1 METGPFIKLQRIKQ
15 GMTQEELAEG
25 IVSMSY
31 LSKIENQKTEPS
43 SEVISLLCTR
53 LGVQRDDDKEV
64 SIKEKCQE
72 WYDLLF
78 ETNDKQ
84 VITEKYEEL
93 ESLLSN
99 IHSDNLILFE
109 IHRIR
114 YYLVLS
120 KFDLALEQINKLNE
134 ISNTFDSLH
143 QFYWYKFKG
152 NYNSSNG
159 EFNQAMRMYKL
170 SEEKLNQISIDE
182 EYEADLQYTIAVT
195 HSKLRNTL
203 ESIEYAKR
211 ALDTFQIKYNFFRC
225 AQCHILLG
233 ISHRRISVYDKAIK
247 NYNLALHLAKLSK
260 NKQLIQL
267 TNQNLGVLYSTKG
280 EAKEAIKFFTA
291 IVDDEE
297 VYIGERLAAISSL
310 VAEYYNLYNIDE
322 AKEKIEQGYKLIEQF
337 KNFEDCR
344 VYYYIIKSYDYEIT
358 NQHEK
363 FENILIQEFIPY
375 LKKHKD
381 YANLVIYARM
391 LGKHYEKLHI
401 YKEATKYYKLAN
413 FAYDQITI
421 L

>member
-64 SIKEKCQE
+64 TIKEKCQE

-78 ETNDKQ
+78 ETNDKKE
-84 VITEKYEEL
+84 ITKKYEEL
-93 ESLLSN
+93 ETLLAH
-99 IHSDNLILFE
+99 IHTDNLILFE
-109 IHRIR
+109 IHRVR

-120 KFDLALEQINKLNE
+120 EFDKALEQINKLNE

-152 NYNSSNG
+152 NYNSTNG
-159 EFNQAMRMYKL
+159 EFSQAMRMYKIA
-170 SEEKLNQISIDE
+170 EEKLNQLTLDDE
-182 EYEADLQYTIAVT
+182 YVADLQYTIAVT

-203 ESIEYAKR
+203 EAIEYAKR
-211 ALDTFQIKYNFFRC
+211 ALDIFQIKYNFFRC

-233 ISHRRISVYDKAIK
+233 ISHRRIRVYDNAIK
-247 NYNLALHLAKLSK
+247 NYNLALHLAKLTK

-267 TNQNLGVLYSTKG
+267 TNLNLGVLYSTKG
-280 EAKEAIKFFTA
+280 EAKEAIKFYTA
-291 IVDDEE
+291 IVEDKD
-297 VYIGERLAAISSL
+297 VHIVERLAAVSSL
-310 VAEYYNLYNIDE
+310 VAEYYNLYNVDQTKRLI
-322 AKEKIEQGYKLIEQF
+322 KQGYDLIGEF
-337 KNFEDCR
+337 KNFEECR
-344 VYYYIIKSYDYEIT
+344 VYYYTIKTYDYEI
-358 NQHEK
+358 NNEYEK
-363 FENILIQEFIPY
+363 FVNLLIQKFMPF
-375 LKKHKD
+375 LKKQRD
-381 YANLVIYARM
+381 YASLVIYARM
-391 LGKHYEKLHI
+391 LGNHYEKLHI
-401 YKEATKYYKLAN
+401 YKEATKFYKLAN
-413 FAYDQITI
+413 NYYEQLTI